1 MCRKAWKKA
10 GTVQAALIFES
21 HADCPGSLVTI
32 WSNHHFGELFGNRG
46 DRPHFNWLCFSPASV
61 LAPLCQSERQ
71 SVVDR
76 RPVHI
81 QRQQPISTLKNIN
94 SCPQTNVT
102 SVNPSVC
109 GRDLSF
115 SCWEGCSLVWS
126 DVGPGFGAASPSHN
140 YRQLV

>member
-1 MCRKAWKKA
+1 MCRQGKKE
-10 GTVQAALIFES
+10 AALIIES

-32 WSNHHFGELFGNRG
+32 RSNHHFGKLFRNRG
-46 DRPHFNWLCFSPASV
+46 DRRHFNWLCFSPASL
-61 LAPLCQSERQ
+61 LATLCQSERQ

-76 RPVHI
+76 RPVNN

-115 SCWEGCSLVWS
+115 RWWEGCSLVWS

>member
-10 GTVQAALIFES
+10 GIVQSALIFES

-32 WSNHHFGELFGNRG
+32 WSNHHSGELFGNRG
-46 DRPHFNWLCFSPASV
+46 DWLCFCRQVCLLHSV
-61 LAPLCQSERQ
+61 SL
-71 SVVDR
+71 SVSRLSTVDL
-76 RPVHI
+76 
-81 QRQQPISTLKNIN
+81 STTNANQFGLLNNIN
-94 SCPQTNVT
+94 SHPQTNVT

-115 SCWEGCSLVWS
+115 SWWEGCSLVWS